1 MNYYD
6 PTLRKQLAFYVN
18 ALSSFCMKGQMA
30 YSLANKM
37 HMVFENKTRL
47 RNALEL
53 WRIDDPRSLRAT
65 LQWLFDTGIRKEFE
79 DYRML
84 LSGLTESERNP
95 YLQSLPEGERRTRR
109 LLVANYYLMRLPAE
123 GIAAFDHS
131 WCVYLCCAGYHLG
144 YLTEEDKWR
153 IVAMSL
159 QNARESYT
167 NWKEYLISYAAGADF
182 FDATP
187 SLDYVKNYNGFL
199 IKLLTGAESPL
210 TGLNLR

>member
-6 PTLRKQLAFYVN
+6 PRVRRQLALYVN

-53 WRIDDPRSLRAT
+53 WGSDDQHSIRPT
-65 LQWLFDTGIRKEFE
+65 LQWLFDTGLRKEFQ

-84 LSGLTESERNP
+84 LSGLTERERSR
-95 YLQSLPEGERRTRR
+95 YLQELPEKERRTNRMR
-109 LLVANYYLMRLPAE
+109 VANYYLTRLPME

-144 YLTEEDKWR
+144 YLTEDDQWR
-153 IVAMSL
+153 IAAMSL
-159 QNARESYT
+159 SDARKSYST
-167 NWKEYLISYAAGADF
+167 WNEYLISYAAGADF
-182 FDATP
+182 FDASP

-210 TGLNLR
+210 AGLNLR